1 MDIDPRAFNVTLKT
15 IATIHTPYESKFG
28 VPRQSGV
35 VNSLESTIVFAPE
48 FRNKDALR
56 GIEGYDYLWLIWSFS
71 EAIRSDWSPTV
82 RPPRLGGNV
91 RRGVF
96 ATRSPFRP
104 NPLALSSVRLLRVEE
119 RGELGSVLVVDG
131 ADMMD
136 GTPIYDI
143 KPYLPFTDSHPD
155 ARAGFADGVVD
166 LALEVDFPPA
176 LLAKLPEHLRSGA
189 VAMLAQNPTPHYQ
202 KDPARVYG
210 IAFGGYDIRF
220 RVSDGVAVV
229 VDVVAQ

>member
-1 MDIDPRAFNVTLKT
+1 MKVQFLGAAKTVTGSCYMIEACGKRFCVDCGMHQGNKA
-15 IATIHTPYESKFG
+15 IE
-28 VPRQSGV
+28 Q
-35 VNSLESTIVFAPE
+35 
-48 FRNKDALR
+48 RNR
-56 GIEGYDYLWLIWSFS
+56 
-71 EAIRSDWSPTV
+71 
-82 RPPRLGGNV
+82 
-91 RRGVF
+91 
-96 ATRSPFRP
+96 
-104 NPLALSSVRLLRVEE
+104 
-119 RGELGSVLVVDG
+119 
-131 ADMMD
+131 
-136 GTPIYDI
+136 DI

-176 LLAKLPEHLRSGA
+176 LLVKLPEHLRSGA

>member
-1 MDIDPRAFNVTLKT
+1 
-15 IATIHTPYESKFG
+15 
-28 VPRQSGV
+28 
-35 VNSLESTIVFAPE
+35 
-48 FRNKDALR
+48 
-56 GIEGYDYLWLIWSFS
+56 
-71 EAIRSDWSPTV
+71 
-82 RPPRLGGNV
+82 
-91 RRGVF
+91 
-96 ATRSPFRP
+96 
-104 NPLALSSVRLLRVEE
+104 
-119 RGELGSVLVVDG
+119 
-131 ADMMD
+131 MMD

-189 VAMLAQNPTPHYQ
+189 VVMLAQDPTPHYQ

>member
-1 MDIDPRAFNVTLKT
+1 M
-15 IATIHTPYESKFG
+15 
-28 VPRQSGV
+28 
-35 VNSLESTIVFAPE
+35 
-48 FRNKDALR
+48 
-56 GIEGYDYLWLIWSFS
+56 
-71 EAIRSDWSPTV
+71 
-82 RPPRLGGNV
+82 
-91 RRGVF
+91 
-96 ATRSPFRP
+96 
-104 NPLALSSVRLLRVEE
+104 
-119 RGELGSVLVVDG
+119 GSVLVVDG

-220 RVSDGVAVV
+220 PRFLMAWPSSLMWSRNESAVCRREF
-229 VDVVAQ
+229 AKTLLTCSRIQLY

>member
-1 MDIDPRAFNVTLKT
+1 M
-15 IATIHTPYESKFG
+15 
-28 VPRQSGV
+28 
-35 VNSLESTIVFAPE
+35 
-48 FRNKDALR
+48 
-56 GIEGYDYLWLIWSFS
+56 
-71 EAIRSDWSPTV
+71 
-82 RPPRLGGNV
+82 
-91 RRGVF
+91 
-96 ATRSPFRP
+96 
-104 NPLALSSVRLLRVEE
+104 
-119 RGELGSVLVVDG
+119 GSVLVVDG

-202 KDPARVYG
+202 KDPTRVYG